1 MVATMGMG
9 NRTMVDSTD
18 VMVMV
23 VMVDTVDTV
32 DMVAL
37 MVVIMVMGVETLV
50 DTVITDYNV
59 NTNV

>member
-1 MVATMGMG
+1 MVDTMGMG

-18 VMVMV
+18 VM

-37 MVVIMVMGVETLV
+37 MVVIMVMDVETLV

>member
-1 MVATMGMG
+1 MVDTMGMG

-23 VMVDTVDTV
+23 DTV

-37 MVVIMVMGVETLV
+37 MVVIMVMDVETLV